1 MKREKAI
8 KIIEKMRLKEKN
20 NGNFILSDEENNA
33 LYAAELALRR
43 SPLICNMKAKVI
55 AEYLDALREIRKTVK
70 GNKALAISFGINE
83 LGISDMFCDIARHDL
98 WGEPVPDRLE

>member
-1 MKREKAI
+1 MKKGKAI

-20 NGNFILSDEENNA
+20 NGNFILSGEENNA

-55 AEYLDALREIRKTVK
+55 AEYLDTLKEIRETAK
-70 GNKALAISFGINE
+70 GKKALAISFGINE
-83 LGISDMFCDIARHDL
+83 LGIADMFCDIARHDL

>member
-55 AEYLDALREIRKTVK
+55 AEYLDTLREISETVK

-83 LGISDMFCDIARHDL
+83 LGIFDMFCDIARHDL

>member
-1 MKREKAI
+1 MKRKKAI
-8 KIIEKMRLKEKN
+8 KIIEKMRLKEEKE
-20 NGNFILSDEENNA
+20 DEENNA

-55 AEYLDALREIRKTVK
+55 MEYLETLKEIRETVK

-83 LGISDMFCDIARHDL
+83 LGIADMFCDIARHDF